1 MQVLTQTDEGFDN
14 IAQTNI
20 ESQKQQIFAGKSEV
34 RSLHCEVRRLHRFG
48 FRLTES
54 PNLQGTSH

>member
-20 ESQKQQIFAGKSEV
+20 ESQKQRIFAGKRQEA
-34 RSLHCEVRRLHRFG
+34 RGEK
-48 FRLTES
+48 
-54 PNLQGTSH
+54 